1 MTALTRALAL
11 AALQVALI
19 GAVAGTL
26 YYDRATLPRAWMESA
41 GFDPDLP
48 IRGRYVALNLLPS
61 STAGARWPATDGAY
75 VCGRLEVR
83 EAAVVAVA
91 DEPTAAGVRGGGS
104 PCFMRRGG
112 DGAATTAR
120 WQLVQPVA
128 FFLPE
133 HVRDPTRDVRPGE
146 LWVEVTVPRDGAPRP
161 IRLGLKRDG
170 RIDPIR

>member
-1 MTALTRALAL
+1 MTPLTRALAV

-61 STAGARWPATDGAY
+61 STAGAGWPATDGAY

-83 EAAVVAVA
+83 DGAVVAVA
-91 DEPTAAGVRGGGS
+91 DEQAVAGMPGGGS
-104 PCFMRRGG
+104 PCFVRRGG
-112 DGAATTAR
+112 DAAAATAR

-133 HVRDPTRDVRPGE
+133 HGRDPTLDAQPGE
-146 LWVEVTVPRDGAPRP
+146 LWVEVTLPREGAPRP
-161 IRLGLKRDG
+161 IRLGLKRDDG
-170 RIDPIR
+170 IEPIR